1 MRFIVGDSVAKAAA
15 QGAEAVAAW
24 SREAIAERGTFTVA
38 LTGGES
44 PKALYEALR
53 ARRDIEWRRWEVF
66 FGDERAVSSQDPR
79 SNLLAAEELL
89 LNRVAVNPDRVHA
102 MYALGM
108 DIEQAALDYEAA
120 LRTTVGDPPVFDL
133 VMLGVGRDG
142 HTLSLP
148 PYCGAIAERQRL
160 VMALVDPEMDPAV
173 DRITFTPPVVRAARR
188 VLVIAHGRAKAP
200 AMKAALD
207 DADDR
212 QRVPAQLIRD
222 ATGEVTVLMDEELA
236 RSLGRSER

>member
-1 MRFIVGDSVAKAAA
+1 MKFVVGDSVAKAAA
-15 QGAEAVAAW
+15 EGAELVAAW
-24 SREAIAERGTFTVA
+24 SREAIAERGRFVVA

-66 FGDERAVSSQDPR
+66 FGDERAVSAQDPR
-79 SNLLAAEELL
+79 SNLLAAEEAL
-89 LNRVAVNPDRVHA
+89 LNRVAVNPERVHA
-102 MYALGM
+102 MYSLGM
-108 DIEQAALDYEAA
+108 DIEQAALDYDRD

-133 VMLGVGRDG
+133 VLLGVGRDG

-148 PYCGAIAERQRL
+148 PFCGALAEKERL

-173 DRITFTPPVVRAARR
+173 DRITFTPPVVHAARR

-200 AMKAALD
+200 ALKAALD
-207 DADDR
+207 DREDR
-212 QRVPAQLIRD
+212 LRVPSQLIRD
-222 ATGEVTVLMDEELA
+222 ATGEVTLLLDAELA
-236 RSLGRSER
+236 RSLGR